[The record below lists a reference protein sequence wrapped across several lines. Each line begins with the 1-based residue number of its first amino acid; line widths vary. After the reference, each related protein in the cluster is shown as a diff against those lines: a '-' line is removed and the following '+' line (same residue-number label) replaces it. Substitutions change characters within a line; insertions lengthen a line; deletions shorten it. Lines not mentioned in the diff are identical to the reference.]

1 LGELIATAPMSDSE
15 SNSGFDTRPRSGFSL
30 LELLVVMLIMSVT
43 MGLFLGYNHG
53 QQGTVQM
60 RAAAN
65 ESRQFLRLAQG
76 YALLEGRDNTCLY
89 QTQGHV
95 LTETLRGRELQLPEK
110 VRLTVGDEA
119 SLSDANATVT
129 VFYADGS
136 SQGGEFSLAAEGQEV
151 RLRIDPVLGEAEEV
165 E

>member
-1 LGELIATAPMSDSE
+1 MFH
-15 SNSGFDTRPRSGFSL
+15 SGFHPRFSSGFSSGRKWGFSL

-89 QTQGHV
+89 QAGGHL
-95 LTETLRGRELQLPEK
+95 LTENLRGRELRLPEK
-110 VRLTVGDEA
+110 VRF
-119 SLSDANATVT
+119 SLAGEDSLPDANATIT

-136 SQGGEFSLAAEGQEV
+136 SQGGEFILAAEGQEV